1 VSERDGYDKGVP
13 CWIDHSSADP
23 GAAADFYG
31 GLLGWDSQDVM
42 PPDAPGR
49 YLMARLRGRDV
60 AALGSQQAEDAPPIW
75 NTYVWVESAD
85 DTLAKAQAAGG
96 TPMGEAMDIFDSGR
110 MAVLQ
115 DPEGAWICLWEA
127 RAHRGA
133 ATVNEPGAWCWSDVN
148 TRDPEGAKSFY
159 GQVFGWQAAPMDPGD
174 ENGYTLWYLPG
185 EIAEDTTPIGGMMPM
200 DENWPAE
207 VPSHWGIAF
216 AVDDTDATAARA
228 RELGGSVTM
237 EPFDTPVGR
246 TAVLADPLG
255 ASFAVIK
262 LEAPSA

>member
-1 VSERDGYDKGVP
+1 MSERDGYDEGVP

-23 GAAADFYG
+23 GAAAEFYG
-31 GLLGWDSQDVM
+31 GLLGWETQDVM

-49 YLMARLRGRDV
+49 YLMAHLRGRV
-60 AALGSQQAEDAPPIW
+60 VGAIGSQQAEGAPPLW

-115 DPEGAWICLWEA
+115 DPEGAWICLWQA
-127 RAHRGA
+127 REHRGA
-133 ATVNEPGAWCWSDVN
+133 AIVNEPGAWCWSELN

-159 GQVFGWQAAPMDPGD
+159 GEALGWQATSMDIGMGAEYGLWHPPGVTP
-174 ENGYTLWYLPG
+174 ENSNT
-185 EIAEDTTPIGGMMPM
+185 IGGMMVI
-200 DENWPAE
+200 DASWPAE
-207 VPSHWGIAF
+207 VPPHWAISF

-246 TAVLADPLG
+246 SAVLADPLG
-255 ASFAVIK
+255 ASFGVIK
-262 LEAPSA
+262 LEGPSA